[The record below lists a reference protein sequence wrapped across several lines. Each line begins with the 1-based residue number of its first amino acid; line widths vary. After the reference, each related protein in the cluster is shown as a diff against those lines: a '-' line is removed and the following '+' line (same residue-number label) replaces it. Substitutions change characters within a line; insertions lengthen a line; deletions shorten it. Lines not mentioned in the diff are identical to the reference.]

1 MVVSTSC
8 LKHKIIKGNFQPL
21 GPRQKHCC
29 VSCSPL
35 NYTSSTP
42 KGRVY
47 VLSGIEISIV
57 MYVVVVVFVVRDKAL
72 GALKNAIGENEEK
85 YVWPLYL
92 RAI

>member
-1 MVVSTSC
+1 
-8 LKHKIIKGNFQPL
+8 
-21 GPRQKHCC
+21 
-29 VSCSPL
+29 
-35 NYTSSTP
+35 
-42 KGRVY
+42 

-57 MYVVVVVFVVRDKAL
+57 MYVVVVVFVIRDKAL